1 MMAILMT
8 TLTAE
13 HSASTLSKRRRYF
26 ALGVVALAFVMDI
39 LDTTIVNV
47 AIPSIQSGFH
57 TSYTAIEWIIAGYAL
72 AFSLLLITGGKLGDS
87 YGYHTLFL
95 AGVAGFT
102 IASLL
107 CGLAWTPE
115 VLVAARVL
123 QGATAALML
132 PQVMALMQIMFAPHE
147 RVQVQGVFGLMGGA
161 SASLGPVIG
170 ALLIQANI
178 HGMSWRPIFL
188 INVPVGILALV
199 MGWYVLP
206 RGRSSHPLGVDFLGT
221 ALLLCALLLLVFPL
235 IQGREAHWAPWC
247 FAMLVA
253 SPAIF
258 FWLAKHVMR
267 RQRNGLAPLVMP
279 SLFHERSFSLGLVVS
294 FFFNIAM
301 SGYLLIFTLL
311 IQIGYGYSVLRAGL
325 CGIPFAVGVAFSMAF
340 LSKRILPKLGRTLIV
355 VGAGFLCIAMLSM
368 TALLLQ
374 YQGSPPPMAMLLLP
388 QLIAGFGL
396 GMFLGTMSPVILCDV
411 DIRYAGAA
419 SGILSSVQQLC
430 NAMGAWWRVI
440 PASGVCLASTPP
452 FAALWYWKL
461 YCC

>member
-1 MMAILMT
+1 
-8 TLTAE
+8 
-13 HSASTLSKRRRYF
+13 
-26 ALGVVALAFVMDI
+26 
-39 LDTTIVNV
+39 
-47 AIPSIQSGFH
+47 
-57 TSYTAIEWIIAGYAL
+57 
-72 AFSLLLITGGKLGDS
+72 
-87 YGYHTLFL
+87 
-95 AGVAGFT
+95 
-102 IASLL
+102 
-107 CGLAWTPE
+107 
-115 VLVAARVL
+115 
-123 QGATAALML
+123 
-132 PQVMALMQIMFAPHE
+132 
-147 RVQVQGVFGLMGGA
+147 
-161 SASLGPVIG
+161 
-170 ALLIQANI
+170 
-178 HGMSWRPIFL
+178 
-188 INVPVGILALV
+188 
-199 MGWYVLP
+199 
-206 RGRSSHPLGVDFLGT
+206 
-221 ALLLCALLLLVFPL
+221 
-235 IQGREAHWAPWC
+235 
-247 FAMLVA
+247 MLVA

-430 NAMGAWWRVI
+430 NAMGVAIVGGVFFSLVARH
-440 PASGVCLASTPP
+440 SGVGRLLGFNTAFRSTLVLEAVLLLIASVLTFYLPKRLKVFDIP
-452 FAALWYWKL
+452 MDI
-461 YCC
+461 